1 MQEKLYGFLKAQ
13 DVEIFENYPLSEMS
27 SVGIGGTALVLR
39 PKSLRG
45 LVATVSALSEWGI
58 EYKTLG
64 RASNVLP
71 PDDGYGKAV
80 VCTTAIRDFRREGD
94 ILIAECGASFR
105 RIALE
110 LSPLGFG
117 GYEELVGIPGSVGG
131 MVAMNAG
138 AYGRCVADFIE
149 WAEVYLPQERK
160 SVRVDAAE
168 LDLSYRDSAV
178 GRSRWILLSA
188 AFRLQRSSTD
198 RINRRLKELSSLR
211 RASQPLEYP
220 SLGSVFKRTSVGSA
234 AKMIDE
240 CGLKGLRCGGA
251 QVSEKHAGFIVNR
264 GNATAAQYISLME
277 QCREAVL
284 KKFGV
289 SLEPEI
295 EIL

>member
-1 MQEKLYGFLKAQ
+1 M
-13 DVEIFENYPLSEMS
+13 SEMS

-58 EYKTLG
+58 EYKTVG

-80 VCTTAIRDFRREGD
+80 VCTTAIRGFRREGD
-94 ILIAECGASFR
+94 ILIAECGATFR
-105 RIALE
+105 RIAME
-110 LSPLGFG
+110 LSPLGLG

-149 WAEVYLPQERK
+149 WAEVYFPQERK
-160 SVRVDAAE
+160 SVRVDASE

-240 CGLKGLRCGGA
+240 CGLKGLRCGDA

-277 QCREAVL
+277 QCRESVL